1 MRDSMECAWPSPRAL
16 PKRIAV
22 ISVFV
27 RRTAGS
33 PRGVLVKHRT
43 WSLIPPVSRS
53 LRAGYRYVAN
63 FSGKDPRRDASTALP
78 AILAHKHWKAESFS
92 AIWHKLRS
100 WPPREHRQFTVGLL
114 AAVLLVGGCART
126 NVWDNLALSAGLNQ
140 ARMVVGVTASR
151 HLYAGEEVEPT
162 FQVPTSRRIAAA
174 MRGIENG
181 GGFVVHA
188 GLIMG
193 QKLGHPLGAYPFMA
207 SLFLWP
213 VGSIVGAIHGAVSE
227 KSARETRPLRT
238 VESAQAL
245 FRNALDNQKI
255 EEVIRDRIVQF
266 AQEET
271 GHVFKALPHD
281 TFSAEK
287 VSYKGNPE
295 NQRALAEHGID
306 AILDL
311 HITRF
316 GLAGEEAN
324 DPRVSLEMQFRILR
338 FVQGMP
344 FYSGEWEYRGERR
357 RLSVWAANGARLF
370 REELDRVA
378 QSLAGQFEKSLSQ
391 ASSDT
396 VWQRRNV
403 PTIVAAKAAPTLPR
417 K

>member
-1 MRDSMECAWPSPRAL
+1 M
-16 PKRIAV
+16 V
-22 ISVFV
+22 I
-27 RRTAGS
+27 
-33 PRGVLVKHRT
+33 
-43 WSLIPPVSRS
+43 
-53 LRAGYRYVAN
+53 
-63 FSGKDPRRDASTALP
+63 
-78 AILAHKHWKAESFS
+78 
-92 AIWHKLRS
+92 
-100 WPPREHRQFTVGLL
+100 
-114 AAVLLVGGCART
+114 
-126 NVWDNLALSAGLNQ
+126 
-140 ARMVVGVTASR
+140 GVTASP
-151 HLYAGEEVEPT
+151 HLYAGKVIEPT
-162 FQVPTSRRIAAA
+162 FEFYEGRTVAAA
-174 MRGIENG
+174 MKGAEVG

-188 GLIMG
+188 GLFMG
-193 QKLGHPLGAYPFMA
+193 QNLGYPLGTYPLMA

-213 VGSIVGAIHGAVSE
+213 VGSIVGAIHGAVS
-227 KSARETRPLRT
+227 KQSARVTTTLRT
-238 VESAQAL
+238 VEGAQTL
-245 FRNALDNQKI
+245 FRDALDNQKI

-266 AQEET
+266 AQEDT

-306 AILDL
+306 VILDL
-311 HITRF
+311 HITSF